1 MPLCLNLPPE
11 SGRVSRRPEELD
23 TTPHEGASLWI
34 IYDVN
39 GTSVEKR
46 DQFKGDSAAQRSAL
60 GRMATNAYVNVP
72 GMLDSLSVDRGRW
85 RPDEELVMF
94 NASADEVTINRKN
107 SIPWPTEAFLT
118 RELSVSRTQIR
129 DFHWIIVRVRK
140 KRTPIENNY
149 SSKNV
154 YVASHFHGL

>member
-1 MPLCLNLPPE
+1 M
-11 SGRVSRRPEELD
+11 
-23 TTPHEGASLWI
+23 
-34 IYDVN
+34 N

-46 DQFKGDSAAQRSAL
+46 DQFKGDSAARRRSAL

-107 SIPWPTEAFLT
+107 SIP
-118 RELSVSRTQIR
+118 
-129 DFHWIIVRVRK
+129 
-140 KRTPIENNY
+140 
-149 SSKNV
+149 
-154 YVASHFHGL
+154 